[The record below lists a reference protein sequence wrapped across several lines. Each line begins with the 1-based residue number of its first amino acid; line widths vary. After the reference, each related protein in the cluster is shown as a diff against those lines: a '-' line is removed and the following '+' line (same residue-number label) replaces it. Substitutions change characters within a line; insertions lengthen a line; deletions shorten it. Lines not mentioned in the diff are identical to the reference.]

1 MAAPLI
7 AVVNHEPIYLRL
19 MAELLEKA
27 EYRTLTIQD
36 GGLAYELIK
45 RELPDLIIVDTW
57 LGTRHEGLDLLQ
69 LLKLD
74 ELTSTIPVLVVSS
87 DDQKTVTD
95 KLANPPRDDIGLIFK
110 PFDPEPL
117 LDAVNDLLRRHHA

>member
-19 MAELLEKA
+19 MAEILEKA
-27 EYRTLTIQD
+27 GYRTIIIQD
-36 GGLAYELIK
+36 GGLAYELIM
-45 RELPDLIIVDTW
+45 REQPELIIVDTW

-74 ELTSTIPVLVVSS
+74 ENTATIPVIVVSS
-87 DDQKTVTD
+87 DDHATVTD
-95 KLANPPRDDIGLIFK
+95 RLANPPRDDIALLFK
-110 PFDPEPL
+110 PFYPQPL
-117 LDAVNDLLRRHHA
+117 LDAVQDMLARHHA